1 MPGGGDRL
9 KSCRIAAARAGLSCG
24 LAALLLLSWS
34 RGLQNAVAEGDTRSI
49 SLHHMHTNEDI
60 TITYKR
66 NGEYDEAAL
75 EKLNWLLRDWRR
87 DQQTRMDPHLIDILW
102 EVQRETGS
110 KGPIWVV
117 CGYRSP
123 QTNAMLRRRSRGVAR
138 FSQHMLGHA
147 MDFYIP
153 GVPLDQIRAAGLR
166 LQRGGVGFYPTS
178 GSPFVHLDTGSIRH
192 WPRMTRE
199 QLSRVFP
206 DGRTVHVPTDGRPL
220 SGYALAL
227 ADVKRHGSSPSE
239 MSIDAA
245 RDAGVNVEVAGLE
258 RRGRNPFTKL
268 LGLGK
273 HTDEEEEADA
283 SGPAPAEPASPPAPS
298 LRARAKAAVVA
309 AVARA
314 EDKIA
319 AEKTKIAQAVGKM
332 RVIRRA
338 EAAPTPAPAPAAA
351 ASVATPAAT
360 PAAAAA
366 GAAPASSPAPTR
378 TPIQAAVAA
387 PAPALPAATNETA
400 TTAAAATPHDII
412 IARGFWQGL
421 PEGMSAAQTSPI
433 TVKPVAA
440 TAPRRVAS
448 ASTEADSTG
457 TLTPWAAE
465 TIDRAPSGLAL
476 AYAEGAGSD
485 ATTAPAAAQK
495 PRTVVTATVG
505 PRTGDEMTI
514 AVKRVGDHPASAILT
529 VTNRTSPA
537 LADTER
543 LHDPWLRAVV
553 MSPSVRRFLTAATLG
568 ARDFRTLVAQMVK
581 PSSSVM
587 MTFAA
592 DANPG
597 LDHDHFSGGAIVFLS
612 TVTYPT
618 HTASLH

>member
-1 MPGGGDRL
+1 
-9 KSCRIAAARAGLSCG
+9 
-24 LAALLLLSWS
+24 
-34 RGLQNAVAEGDTRSI
+34 
-49 SLHHMHTNEDI
+49 MHTNEDI

-87 DQQTRMDPHLIDILW
+87 DQQTRMDPHLIDIIW
-102 EVQRETGS
+102 EVHRETGS

-220 SGYALAL
+220 AGYALAL
-227 ADVKRHGSSPSE
+227 ADVKRHGGSPSE

-245 RDAGVNVEVAGLE
+245 RDAGVNVEVAGVE
-258 RRGRNPFTKL
+258 RRGRNPFMKL

-273 HTDEEEEADA
+273 HNEEEEEADA
-283 SGPAPAEPASPPAPS
+283 SGPATAEPASPPAPS

-309 AVARA
+309 AVERA
-314 EDKIA
+314 EDKIV
-319 AEKTKIAQAVGKM
+319 AEKTKLAQAVGKM

-338 EAAPTPAPAPAAA
+338 EAAPTPAPAPP
-351 ASVATPAAT
+351 SVAAPASMAPAVAT
-360 PAAAAA
+360 AS
-366 GAAPASSPAPTR
+366 AAPASSPASAR

-387 PAPALPAATNETA
+387 PAPAADRSEAATR
-400 TTAAAATPHDII
+400 AAATPHDII

-421 PEGMSAAQTSPI
+421 PEGMSAAQTATI
-433 TVKPVAA
+433 TAKPVV
-440 TAPRRVAS
+440 TAVPRRVAS

-465 TIDRAPSGLAL
+465 TIDRTPSGLAL
-476 AYAEGAGSD
+476 AYAESAGSE
-485 ATTAPAAAQK
+485 ATAAPATAQK

-505 PRTGDEMTI
+505 ARTGDEMTI

-537 LADTER
+537 LADAER

-568 ARDFRTLVAQMVK
+568 ARDFRTLVAHMVK

-592 DANPG
+592 DPNPG
-597 LDHDHFSGGAIVFLS
+597 LDHDHFSGSAIVFLS

-618 HTASLH
+618 RTASLH